1 MVPRILLGLD
11 GGTPFLVGM
20 FSIQTPAPFLVGQE
34 TEAQSSEIASWPSL
48 EMLMEKGPWLHL
60 LAQP

>member
-11 GGTPFLVGM
+11 GGTLFLAGT
-20 FSIQTPAPFLVGQE
+20 FSIWTPAPFLVGRE
-34 TEAQSSEIASWPSL
+34 TEAQSSQIASWPSL
-48 EMLMEKGPWLHL
+48 EKGPWIHL